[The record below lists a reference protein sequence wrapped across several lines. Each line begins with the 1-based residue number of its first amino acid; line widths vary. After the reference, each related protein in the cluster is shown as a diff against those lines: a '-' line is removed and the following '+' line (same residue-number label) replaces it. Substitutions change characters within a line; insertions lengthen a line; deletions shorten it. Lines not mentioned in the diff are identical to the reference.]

1 MAEPGGLTV
10 TRGAEHDPGLPCGA
24 PEPDDGAMPPP
35 LVVASSPHDVSSTV
49 ARAEAALRTRGVTL
63 FAAVDHAAGAR
74 EAGLELADE
83 VLLVFGN
90 PKVGTALMQANPGV
104 GIELPLRML
113 IWDEQGTT
121 RVGFADPVEL
131 AGPYDL
137 GDSLPVLS
145 RLRALLDEVVADA
158 IR

>member
-1 MAEPGGLTV
+1 MAT
-10 TRGAEHDPGLPCGA
+10 
-24 PEPDDGAMPPP
+24 P
-35 LVVASSPHDVSSTV
+35 LVVATSPHDVASTA
-49 ARAEAALRTRGVTL
+49 ARVETALRARSVTL

-90 PKVGTALMQANPGV
+90 PKVGTGLMQADPTV
-104 GIELPLRML
+104 GIELPLRLL

-121 RVGFADPVEL
+121 QIAFSDPAEL
-131 AGPYDL
+131 ASRYAVSGRM
-137 GDSLPVLS
+137 PVLS
-145 RLRALLDEVVADA
+145 QLRTLLDQVVAEA

>member
-1 MAEPGGLTV
+1 
-10 TRGAEHDPGLPCGA
+10 
-24 PEPDDGAMPPP
+24 MPSP
-35 LVVASSPHDVSSTV
+35 LVVATSPHDVTSTV
-49 ARAEAALRTRGVTL
+49 ARVEAALRTRGVAL

-90 PKVGTALMQANPGV
+90 PKVGTALMQANPSV

-113 IWDEQGTT
+113 IWDAHGTT
-121 RVGFADPVEL
+121 RIGFSDPAEL

-137 GDSLPVLS
+137 AGARTVLS
-145 RLRALLDEVVADA
+145 RLRGLLDELVADA

>member
-1 MAEPGGLTV
+1 
-10 TRGAEHDPGLPCGA
+10 
-24 PEPDDGAMPPP
+24 MPTP
-35 LVVASSPHDVSSTV
+35 LVVATSPDDVTSTV
-49 ARAEAALRTRGVTL
+49 AKVEAALRAHGITL

-90 PKVGTALMQANPGV
+90 PKAGTALMQADPSV

-121 RVGFADPVEL
+121 RVGFSDPAEL
-131 AGPYDL
+131 AGSYDL
-137 GDSLPVLS
+137 AGSEPVLA
-145 RLRALLDEVVADA
+145 RLRRLLDELVADA
-158 IR
+158 TG

>member
-1 MAEPGGLTV
+1 
-10 TRGAEHDPGLPCGA
+10 
-24 PEPDDGAMPPP
+24 MPTP
-35 LVVASSPHDVSSTV
+35 LVVATSPHDVTSTV
-49 ARAEAALRTRGVTL
+49 AKVEAALRTHGITL

-90 PKVGTALMQANPGV
+90 PEVGTALMQADPSV

-121 RVGFADPVEL
+121 RIGFSDPAEL

-137 GDSLPVLS
+137 AGSRPVLS
-145 RLRALLDEVVADA
+145 RLRGLLDELVADA
-158 IR
+158 VR